1 MNNNKGNMIV
11 AGNNSAKGNFSSRS
25 CSEKLPGQGR
35 RTSAQTWPAANSIED
50 ELARLRAAS
59 AEVHRIRLSA
69 QRELQQVKQLR
80 TEAERYRQQTETKAR
95 SDAQLLILQ
104 TRLAARKEIAEL
116 KRKISEEIQK
126 VLADINMIRTI
137 IAQDEGEAQRKFA
150 VAAKIRALSL
160 TFQKEA
166 RERSEG
172 EEEAIGVSKV

>member
-1 MNNNKGNMIV
+1 M

-104 TRLAARKEIAEL
+104 TRLAARKELEEL
-116 KRKISEEIQK
+116 KRRVNEEIQK
-126 VLADINMIRTI
+126 VVSDIDILRNI
-137 IAQDEGEAQRKFA
+137 IAQDEVEALRKLA
-150 VAAKIRALSL
+150 MAAKIRDLAPV
-160 TFQKEA
+160 FRKEVVKKLQ
-166 RERSEG
+166 G